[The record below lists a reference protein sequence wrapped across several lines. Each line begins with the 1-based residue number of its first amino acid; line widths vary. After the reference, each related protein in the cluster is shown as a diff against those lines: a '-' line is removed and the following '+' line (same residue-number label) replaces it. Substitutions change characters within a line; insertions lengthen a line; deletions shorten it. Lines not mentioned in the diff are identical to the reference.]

1 MEPIFDKLFQFTY
14 NQGWRYSRCGTG
26 MQLERPGGCYP
37 RELPEHGTP
46 TAKDNRCVAG
56 NQSEICSRRTRAVLY
71 LQVKKTN
78 I

>member
-37 RELPEHGTP
+37 RELPEHGAP
-46 TAKDNRCVAG
+46 TAKDNRCIAAINPKFVAVG
-56 NQSEICSRRTRAVLY
+56 HGPCFICR
-71 LQVKKTN
+71 
-78 I
+78 